1 MLSTEIGLNLNCISY
16 VDKKQ
21 FHQSQ
26 NLEEDSLVTSLALD
40 NKLLTN
46 QDQVIMPNRLPKV
59 T

>member
-1 MLSTEIGLNLNCISY
+1 MLSTEIGLNLNCISC

-40 NKLLTN
+40 KKLLTN

-59 T
+59 P